1 MIMAAEDPAVMKLR
15 HMLGPE
21 RTRALLAQ
29 TLPMLGLK
37 EVKTPNDRLKLGKEL
52 MTRGGLLEALGAA
65 IKTQALLH
73 GAKDE

>member
-1 MIMAAEDPAVMKLR
+1 MAEDPAVMKLR

-21 RTRALLAQ
+21 RTRTLLAQ
-29 TLPMLGLK
+29 TLPVLGIK

-52 MTRGGLLEALGAA
+52 MTRGGLLEALGSA
-65 IKTQALLH
+65 IKMQALLH

>member
-1 MIMAAEDPAVMKLR
+1 MTMGEDPAVMKLR

-21 RTRALLAQ
+21 RAKTLLAQ
-29 TLPMLGLK
+29 MMPLLGIK

-52 MTRGGLLEALGAA
+52 VTRGGLLEALGMA
-65 IKTQALLH
+65 IKTQAILH

>member
-1 MIMAAEDPAVMKLR
+1 MIMAEDPAVMKLR

-21 RTRALLAQ
+21 RARILLAQ
-29 TLPMLGLK
+29 TLPLLGIK

-52 MTRGGLLEALGAA
+52 MTRGGLLEALGSA
-65 IKTQALLH
+65 IRAQALLH